1 MRSTNDQPN
10 MHEEMKDITRK
21 YTMSPRGSGLADGYG
36 SYGGSWSACWD
47 GQHHEE
53 DTSFL
58 ESGGE
63 ASVDAITTVYDEQ
76 GTTLVER
83 PGAVSDAPRLSR
95 AGNQW
100 RTPCVSDTID
110 IRQPAG
116 HGLYSA
122 GTGAQEDEEE
132 IQTDRS
138 KDERALWHRKSRVHW
153 RVGMCC

>member
-10 MHEEMKDITRK
+10 VHEEMKDITRK
-21 YTMSPRGSGLADGYG
+21 YTMSPHASGLAGGYG
-36 SYGGSWSACWD
+36 SYGGSRSACWD

-83 PGAVSDAPRLSR
+83 SVSTSIDGSSVGRTRRSLACNGVSTLVVLAEVSDHYVL
-95 AGNQW
+95 
-100 RTPCVSDTID
+100 
-110 IRQPAG
+110 
-116 HGLYSA
+116 
-122 GTGAQEDEEE
+122 
-132 IQTDRS
+132 
-138 KDERALWHRKSRVHW
+138 
-153 RVGMCC
+153 